1 MRVSYN
7 IVNFNTNNI
16 YNLTM
21 PPKKRITTTNRGS
34 GTKTATKSEKRRRIA
49 ATPAAAEAQ
58 VAPTAPPRLIGPL
71 PTLIL
76 DTGGWNIKHAVIRP
90 VDDDNHGDDSI
101 QPTRSPNLAAKPK
114 HQLTTLISSQI
125 NNIQNKSQL
134 SLMRPMERGYVT
146 DLGTQFKIWDFILN
160 LERLEARH
168 LFSKGGVKGVMPS
181 ANLGPKSHLARTSAP
196 LVQDQVTDN
205 KAIFTHTAALFCL
218 VQPFTPRCI
227 LEREDEVWFR
237 DFGFGRVGRRLGA
250 CCSAY
255 KYLKDGKGNNSSTAS
270 GSSKGSQDRLN
281 KGMFD
286 DETAC
291 CCVIDC
297 GFSMTS
303 IVPTINACA
312 IRKGIKRIQ
321 VGGKLMTNLLK
332 QTISYRKFN
341 MMDEFYIINEAKES
355 LCFVSM
361 DFTKEMKN
369 ASSIPEGR
377 RWFDREFVL
386 PDFVETFQGSIRL
399 PPMLKQLQEEEKKI
413 QTSHDN
419 HVNGNDEEEYKTQE
433 CVETRQDKD
442 VSLSEEDGDDMEQE
456 KEANENVDN
465 DESSDE
471 ETQEQAKKRILE
483 QKNLERQRRE
493 QEVMDRQI
501 LCLSVERFAIPEVLF
516 RPLDIGMTQLGIAD
530 AIVQSIESCEPIY
543 RPALYQNIVL
553 TGGNAKIPNLKERL
567 EVELRSIAPSNVK
580 IRVYLPSDPETYA
593 WDGARHLVRDNNLSG
608 NIYLERADWEL
619 RHSNGDTTGEIWN
632 STLNSDLPDNLT
644 VI

>member
-1 MRVSYN
+1 
-7 IVNFNTNNI
+7 
-16 YNLTM
+16 M
-21 PPKKRITTTNRGS
+21 PPKKKATTANSGS
-34 GTKTATKSEKRRRIA
+34 KTKATIKSDKRRRIA
-49 ATPAAAEAQ
+49 TTAAETSQTTPA
-58 VAPTAPPRLIGPL
+58 APPRLTGPL

-76 DTGGWNIKHAVIRP
+76 DTGGWNIKHAVVRP
-90 VDDDNHGDDSI
+90 VPQHGGQYDNDDI
-101 QPTRSPNLAAKPK
+101 QPVHSPNLAAKPK
-114 HQLTTLISSQI
+114 HQLTTLLSSQI

-146 DLGTQFKIWDFILN
+146 DFGTQFKIWDFILKA
-160 LERLEARH
+160 ERLEVRH
-168 LFSKGGVKGVMPS
+168 LFSRGGVKGVMPS
-181 ANLGPKSHLARTSAP
+181 ATLGPKGNVGRTKNVTPAAVS
-196 LVQDQVTDN
+196 DQETTAHGRDSLL
-205 KAIFTHTAALFCL
+205 FTHTAAVLCL

-227 LEREDEVWFR
+227 LDREDEVWFR
-237 DFGFGRVGRRLGA
+237 DFGFGRVSRRLGA

-255 KYLKDGKGNNSSTAS
+255 KYLKDGKINSNNDTTSST
-270 GSSKGSQDRLN
+270 SKGSQDRLN
-281 KGMFD
+281 KGILD

-312 IRKGIKRIQ
+312 IKKGIKRIQ

-361 DFTKEMKN
+361 DFKNEMVKARN
-369 ASSIPEGR
+369 IPEGR

-413 QTSHDN
+413 QISI
-419 HVNGNDEEEYKTQE
+419 GREECRKEESTE
-433 CVETRQDKD
+433 SRLATEKD
-442 VSLSEEDGDDMEQE
+442 QLLPMED
-456 KEANENVDN
+456 EANDNEDN
-465 DESSDE
+465 DDTSDEE
-471 ETQEQAKKRILE
+471 ETQEQARRRILE
-483 QKNLERQRRE
+483 QKELERQRQERE
-493 QEVMDRQI
+493 DIDKQV

-516 RPLDIGMTQLGIAD
+516 RPSDIGMTQLGIAD
-530 AIVQSIESCEPIY
+530 AIVQSIESCDPIY

-567 EVELRSIAPSNVK
+567 EVELRSIAPQNVK
-580 IRVYLPSDPETYA
+580 IRVYLPNDPETYA
-593 WDGARHLVRDNNLSG
+593 WDGARQLVRDNELNGNGSG
-608 NIYLERADWEL
+608 SDDSSNIYLERADWEL
-619 RHSNGDTTGEIWN
+619 RRQSNGETAGEIWN
-632 STLNSDLPDNLT
+632 STLNSNLPDDLT